1 MKLSKQHCIYCPAET
16 WERIRRRAKKAKM
29 SISRFGYLCCLRK
42 AGEEPERALAA
53 GHELL
58 LTQTEQDHLYGVTE
72 VLRNAMRLVLD
83 TPEGGTAVVRF
94 EEALRF
100 RLLCN
105 RETKA

>member
-42 AGEEPERALAA
+42 AGETPERALAP
-53 GHELL
+53 GHEFL
-58 LTQTEQDHLYGVTE
+58 LTGTEQDRLHGVTE

-83 TPEGGTAVVRF
+83 TPEGETAMMRF

-100 RLLCN
+100 RLLCD
-105 RETKA
+105 RETRA